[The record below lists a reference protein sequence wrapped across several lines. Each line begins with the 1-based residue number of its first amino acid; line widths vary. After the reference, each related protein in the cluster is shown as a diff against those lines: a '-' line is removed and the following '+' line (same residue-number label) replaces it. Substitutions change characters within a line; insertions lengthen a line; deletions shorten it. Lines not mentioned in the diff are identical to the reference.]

1 MLIFKHVRKMPL
13 RIASYFGIFLALAL
27 LSGILALIWKNLV
40 STAANTASFIGT
52 NISIF
57 GVIIAV
63 SEIYRLQSISEAI
76 SATVNETKERIFK
89 FEDIRHTEKGIDAI
103 KFLKMAINVGHFTYG
118 SQLIQNVIDAYR
130 EITNPDT
137 LEKRNS
143 TQRKNLDNVLALQRK
158 LERLP
163 VSFSQEEKDNAI
175 KQLDRIYLELS
186 AISRNIRRDE
196 S

>member
-13 RIASYFGIFLALAL
+13 RIASYFGILLVLTL
-27 LSGILALIWKNLV
+27 LSGILALIWKKLV

-57 GVIIAV
+57 GVIIAI

-76 SATVNETKERIFK
+76 SATVNETKEKIFK
-89 FEDIRHTEKGIDAI
+89 LEDIRHTEKGIDAI
-103 KFLKMAINVGHFTYG
+103 KFLKTAINVGHFNYG
-118 SQLIQNVIDAYR
+118 SQLIQSVIDAYR

-137 LEKRNS
+137 LERRNS
-143 TQRKNLDNVLALQRK
+143 TQRENLDNVLALQRK

-163 VSFSQEEKDNAI
+163 VSFSQEDKDNAI
-175 KQLDRIYLELS
+175 KQLDRIYMELS
-186 AISRNIRRDE
+186 KISRNIRRDAL
-196 S
+196 

>member
-1 MLIFKHVRKMPL
+1 MFIFKHVRKMPL

-89 FEDIRHTEKGIDAI
+89 LEDIRHTEKGIDAI
-103 KFLKMAINVGHFTYG
+103 KFLKMAINVGHFNYG

-186 AISRNIRRDE
+186 AISRNIRRDA